1 MSPQEEATVII
12 ETRGPELIVVE
23 GDEQELFALR
33 FDPDLWMWVYDKAVG
48 VVKNV
53 LVLNDPNPINHIPS
67 ASELRYGY

>member
-1 MSPQEEATVII
+1 MSPHEEATVII

-23 GDEQELFALR
+23 GKEEEIFSLR
-33 FDPDLWMWVYDKAVG
+33 FDPEAWMWVYAKAVG

-67 ASELRYGY
+67 ASEMRYGY

>member
-1 MSPQEEATVII
+1 MSPHEEANVII
-12 ETRGPELIVVE
+12 ETRGPELIVIE
-23 GDEQELFALR
+23 GNEQELLALR
-33 FDPDLWMWVYDKAVG
+33 FDPKAWMWVYDKAVD